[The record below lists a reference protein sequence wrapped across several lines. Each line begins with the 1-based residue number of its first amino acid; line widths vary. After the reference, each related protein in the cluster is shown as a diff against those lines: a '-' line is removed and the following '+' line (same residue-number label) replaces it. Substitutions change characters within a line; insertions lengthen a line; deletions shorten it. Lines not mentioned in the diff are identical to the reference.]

1 VIQMSNEK
9 NQNKR
14 LVRENNCDTYTKMNS
29 HVVLASLGSLSSI
42 RKGAVNLPIY
52 SSQSTVDLTR

>member
-1 VIQMSNEK
+1 M
-9 NQNKR
+9 
-14 LVRENNCDTYTKMNS
+14 RENNCGIYTKLNS
-29 HVVLASLGSLSSI
+29 RIVLASLGSFSSI

>member
-1 VIQMSNEK
+1 
-9 NQNKR
+9 
-14 LVRENNCDTYTKMNS
+14 VRENNCDIYTKMNS
-29 HVVLASLGSLSSI
+29 HVVLASLGSFSSI